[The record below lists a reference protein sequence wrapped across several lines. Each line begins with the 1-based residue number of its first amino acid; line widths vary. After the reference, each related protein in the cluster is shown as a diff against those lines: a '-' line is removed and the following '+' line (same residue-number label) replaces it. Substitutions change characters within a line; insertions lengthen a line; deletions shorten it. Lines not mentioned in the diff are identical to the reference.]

1 MSVVARFREQTLKFR
16 DCAAFTAA
24 QPRATWHDVM
34 RTHSVTIVFAM
45 FVAASGAFG
54 TARITPD
61 VRYPILVMLTVLGIA
76 IDLGVTAVLKRW
88 IRFKLPS
95 IGGAFRTLM
104 VLACTIFLCWTVAR
118 VFEGARGTPPLSRFV
133 LPVLVFAGF
142 AAAAGR
148 AGTLLLSPLKAR
160 EGSRPGFVE
169 RLPRSIQ
176 SAEIIAVE
184 GEDHYVRVHTSLGRH
199 LLLMRFGDALDE
211 LKMLEGLQTHRS
223 WWVAKSA
230 VTAVKRGNGRATL
243 KLANGLEA
251 PVSRRYTQRL
261 RESGWY

>member
-1 MSVVARFREQTLKFR
+1 MSALAIFRERTQKFR
-16 DCAAFTAA
+16 DWTGLAAAELPT
-24 QPRATWHDVM
+24 TWHDVV
-34 RTHSVTIVFAM
+34 RTRSVTILFAM

-61 VRYPILVMLTVLGIA
+61 VRYPILAMLTVLGIA
-76 IDLGVTAVLKRW
+76 IDLGITVAVKRW

-95 IGGAFRTLM
+95 VGTVFSMLI
-104 VLACTIFLCWTVAR
+104 VLACIIFLCWAVAR
-118 VFEGARGTPPLSRFV
+118 VFEGSRGTPPLSDFA
-133 LPVLVFAGF
+133 LPVLVFSGF

-148 AGTLLLSPLKAR
+148 AGALFRPPLKAR
-160 EGSRPGFVE
+160 GGSQPGFLD

-176 SAEIIAVE
+176 SAEIVAVE

-199 LLLMRFGDALDE
+199 LLLMRFGDALGE
-211 LKMLEGLQTHRS
+211 LKMLDGLQTHRS